1 MRLAAVAAITLL
13 CATPAAAQE
22 LFGVRIGDTLAR
34 AQTVMPGAKLSSSPD
49 RPREALLYDA
59 KRDRL
64 VGICDGRVFSTQEEF
79 GSSVHDFASEAKTET
94 LARGSGET
102 TVRNSRTTAGEMSS
116 ISIAWPEGGSTY
128 ELSLFQP
135 ADAAVQATRRYF
147 KVRSC
152 R

>member
-1 MRLAAVAAITLL
+1 MRLAIAAGLISLL
-13 CATPAAAQE
+13 AAPATASD

-34 AQTVMPGAKLSSSPD
+34 AQAVLPEAKLSSSPD
-49 RPREALLYDA
+49 RPNEALLYDA

-64 VGICDGRVFSTQEEF
+64 VGICNGRVYSTQEEF

-94 LARGSGET
+94 LVRGDGKT
-102 TVRNSRTTAGEMSS
+102 IVRNSRTSAGEMSS
-116 ISIAWPEGGSTY
+116 ISIGWPEGTSTY

-135 ADAAVQATRRYF
+135 ADGVVQATRRLF
-147 KVRSC
+147 SARSC